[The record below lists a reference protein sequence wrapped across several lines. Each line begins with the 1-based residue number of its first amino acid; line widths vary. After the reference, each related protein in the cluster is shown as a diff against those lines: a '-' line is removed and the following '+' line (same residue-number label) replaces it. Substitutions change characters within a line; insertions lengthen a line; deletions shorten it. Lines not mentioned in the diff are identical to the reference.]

1 MEDIAETPDA
11 FADTVV
17 RLLNNSEERKRL
29 SDGAPA
35 RTREILSN
43 QEVADFLNA
52 EAALKP

>member
-1 MEDIAETPDA
+1 VDIAETPDA